1 MQEGSWWHQRRDPIH
16 QEQVA
21 DAPVHQ
27 PVTTSCVKAVAASKV
42 EWLTPGHA
50 VEDVPGLER
59 EQRHWRGQLDL
70 PRGGAPLGA
79 HSCEADAVD
88 VGGKALENEA
98 REIQRDVRPRILC
111 ARHRLSRSWKQ
122 RSRGAAR
129 VSVRLRYD
137 IHPGNREAP

>member
-1 MQEGSWWHQRRDPIH
+1 MVAPEKRIH

-21 DAPVHQ
+21 EAPIHQ
-27 PVTTSCVKAVAASKV
+27 PVTRSCGNEVGFAARKV
-42 EWLTPGHA
+42 ERLTPGHA

-111 ARHRLSRSWKQ
+111 ARHR
-122 RSRGAAR
+122 
-129 VSVRLRYD
+129 
-137 IHPGNREAP
+137 